1 MVFILIMNGMTYT
14 LFRHKIYLYILV
26 SEKTRD
32 IQKILVADMELRKVQ
47 FTGGSS
53 YVLTLPKE
61 WIDAQKIK
69 KNDSL
74 GVEVQ
79 SDGTLLI
86 TRSTDQEPAQKTKEF
101 DLAGITGPAYLFRLL
116 IGAYISG
123 YTLIVIHSEQ
133 RLPPFVREVVRDFT
147 QMTIGQEV
155 IEETDTEIL
164 LKDLL
169 NPAEMPFENTIK
181 RMFTIVKAMHEDAI
195 TAFRSQNQTLANDV
209 TARDNDVDR
218 LHWLIARQ
226 TNMILSN
233 ATLSRRMNVSPVMA
247 LHYFTISRIIER
259 IGDHAERIV
268 FIAQPILTKKI
279 DPEIL
284 GKIAKASELSIGIF
298 DRSIVSFF
306 NNDMKKANHNIESMR
321 VLKTLCEEINTI
333 VLRQETADAI
343 ALGYIN
349 ESVKR
354 AGEYAAD
361 ISENVINY
369 LVEED
374 RLPKKKKLKL

>member
-1 MVFILIMNGMTYT
+1 
-14 LFRHKIYLYILV
+14 
-26 SEKTRD
+26 
-32 IQKILVADMELRKVQ
+32 MELRKVQ

-79 SDGTLLI
+79 PDGTLLI
-86 TRSTDQEPAQKTKEF
+86 TQSTDQEPAQKTKEF
-101 DLAGITGPAYLFRLL
+101 DLAGITEPAYLFRLL

-123 YTLIVIHSEQ
+123 YTFIVIHSQQ
-133 RLPPFVREVVRDFT
+133 RMPPFVREVVRNFT

-155 IEETDTEIL
+155 IEETDTEIM

-169 NPAEMPFENTIK
+169 NPAEMPFDNTIK
-181 RMFTIVKAMHEDAI
+181 RMFMIVKAMHEDAI
-195 TAFRSQNQTLANDV
+195 TAIRTQNQTLANDV

-233 ATLSRRMNVSPVMA
+233 ATLSRKMNISPVMA

-268 FIAQPILTKKI
+268 FIAQPILAKKI

-306 NNDMKKANHNIESMR
+306 N
-321 VLKTLCEEINTI
+321 
-333 VLRQETADAI
+333 
-343 ALGYIN
+343 
-349 ESVKR
+349 
-354 AGEYAAD
+354 
-361 ISENVINY
+361 
-369 LVEED
+369 
-374 RLPKKKKLKL
+374 

>member
-1 MVFILIMNGMTYT
+1 
-14 LFRHKIYLYILV
+14 
-26 SEKTRD
+26 
-32 IQKILVADMELRKVQ
+32 MELRKVQ

-61 WIDAQKIK
+61 WIDAEKIK

-79 SDGTLLI
+79 PDGALLI
-86 TRSTDQEPAQKTKEF
+86 TRYIDQEPIQRTKEF
-101 DLAGITGPAYLFRLL
+101 DLADITEPAYLFRLL

-123 YTLIVIHSEQ
+123 YTFIVIHSQQ
-133 RLPPFVREVVRDFT
+133 RLPPFVREVVRNFT

-155 IEETDTEIL
+155 IEETDTEIM

-169 NPAEMPFENTIK
+169 NPAEMPFDNTIK
-181 RMFTIVKAMHEDAI
+181 RMFMIVKTMHEDAI
-195 TAFRSQNQTLANDV
+195 TAIRSQNQTLSRDV
-209 TARDNDVDR
+209 SARDNDVDR

-233 ATLSRRMNVSPVMA
+233 AALSRKMNVSPIMA

-268 FIAQPILTKKI
+268 FIVQPIITKGI

-284 GKIAKASELSIGIF
+284 GKIAKASELSVGIF
-298 DRSIVSFF
+298 NRSIVSFF
-306 NNDMKKANHNIESMR
+306 NTDMKKANQNIESLR
-321 VLKTLCEEINTI
+321 VLKTLCEEINAI
-333 VLRQETADAI
+333 VLRQETPDAI
-343 ALGYIN
+343 ALGYIT

-374 RLPKKKKLKL
+374 RLTKKKKKGI

>member
-1 MVFILIMNGMTYT
+1 
-14 LFRHKIYLYILV
+14 
-26 SEKTRD
+26 
-32 IQKILVADMELRKVQ
+32 MELRKVQ

-61 WIDAQKIK
+61 WIEAQKIK

-74 GVEVQ
+74 GVEIQ
-79 SDGTLLI
+79 PDGTLLI
-86 TRSTDQEPAQKTKEF
+86 TRSINQESAQRTKEF
-101 DLAGITGPAYLFRLL
+101 DLTGITEPAYLFRLL

-123 YTLIVIHSEQ
+123 YTFIVIHSHQ
-133 RLPPFVREVVRDFT
+133 RLPPFVRDVVRNFT

-155 IEETDTEIL
+155 IGETDTEIM

-169 NPAEMPFENTIK
+169 NPAEMPFDNTIK
-181 RMFTIVKAMHEDAI
+181 RMFIIVKAMHEDAI
-195 TAFRSQNQTLANDV
+195 TAIQSQNQTLANDV
-209 TARDNDVDR
+209 TSRDNDVDR

-233 ATLSRRMNVSPVMA
+233 ATLSRKMDISPVMA

-268 FIAQPILTKKI
+268 FIAQPILKKGI

-284 GKIAKASELSIGIF
+284 KKIAKASELSVGIF
-298 DRSIVSFF
+298 DHSIVSFF
-306 NNDMKKANHNIESMR
+306 NNDMKKANQNIESQR
-321 VLKTLCEEINTI
+321 VLKTLCEEINSI
-333 VLRQETADAI
+333 VLKQETADAI

-374 RLPKKKKLKL
+374 RSPKKKKLKV

>member
-1 MVFILIMNGMTYT
+1 
-14 LFRHKIYLYILV
+14 
-26 SEKTRD
+26 
-32 IQKILVADMELRKVQ
+32 MELRKVQ

-61 WIDAQKIK
+61 WIEEQKIK

-79 SDGTLLI
+79 PDGTLLI
-86 TRSTDQEPAQKTKEF
+86 TRSIDQGPAQRTKEF
-101 DLAGITGPAYLFRLL
+101 DLAGITEPAYLFRLL

-123 YTLIVIHSEQ
+123 YTFIVIHSQQ
-133 RLPPFVREVVRDFT
+133 RLPPFVREVVRNFT

-155 IEETDTEIL
+155 VEETDTEIT

-169 NPAEMPFENTIK
+169 NPAEMPFDNTIK
-181 RMFTIVKAMHEDAI
+181 RMFMIVKAMHEDAI
-195 TAFRSQNQTLANDV
+195 TAIRTQNQTLANDV
-209 TARDNDVDR
+209 TTRDNDVDR

-233 ATLSRRMNVSPVMA
+233 ASLSRKMNVSPVMA

-259 IGDHAERIV
+259 IGDHAERIIS
-268 FIAQPILTKKI
+268 IAQPVLTKKI

-284 GKIAKASELSIGIF
+284 GKIAKASELSLGIF

-321 VLKTLCEEINTI
+321 VLKTLCEEINSI
-333 VLRQETADAI
+333 VLKQETADAI

-354 AGEYAAD
+354 SGEYAAD

-369 LVEED
+369 LIEED
-374 RLPKKKKLKL
+374 RLPRKKKLKV

>member
-1 MVFILIMNGMTYT
+1 
-14 LFRHKIYLYILV
+14 
-26 SEKTRD
+26 
-32 IQKILVADMELRKVQ
+32 MELRKVQ

-61 WIDAQKIK
+61 WIDAEKIK

-79 SDGTLLI
+79 PDGALLI
-86 TRSTDQEPAQKTKEF
+86 TRYIDKEPSQRTKEF
-101 DLAGITGPAYLFRLL
+101 DMAGINKPDYLFRLL

-123 YTLIVIHSEQ
+123 YTFIVIHSQQ
-133 RLPPFVREVVRDFT
+133 RMPPFVREVVRKFT

-155 IEETDTEIL
+155 IEETDTEIM

-169 NPAEMPFENTIK
+169 NPAEMPFDHTIK
-181 RMFTIVKAMHEDAI
+181 RMFMIVKAMHEDAI
-195 TAFRSQNQTLANDV
+195 SAVLSQNQALSRDV
-209 TARDNDVDR
+209 SARDNDVDR

-233 ATLSRRMNVSPVMA
+233 AALSRKMNVSPIMA

-259 IGDHAERIV
+259 IGDHAERII
-268 FIAQPILTKKI
+268 FIAQPIITKGI

-284 GKIAKASELSIGIF
+284 GKIAKASELSVGIF
-298 DRSIVSFF
+298 NQSIVSFF
-306 NNDMKKANHNIESMR
+306 NNDMKKANQSIESLQI
-321 VLKTLCEEINTI
+321 VKSLCEEINTI
-333 VLRQETADAI
+333 VLRQETPDAI
-343 ALGYIN
+343 ALGYIT

-374 RLPKKKKLKL
+374 RSIKKSKMRK

>member
-32 IQKILVADMELRKVQ
+32 IQKIMVADMELRKVQ

-101 DLAGITGPAYLFRLL
+101 DLAGITEPAYLFRLL

-195 TAFRSQNQTLANDV
+195 TALRSQNQTLANDV

-233 ATLSRRMNVSPVMA
+233 VALSRRMNVAPVMA

-321 VLKTLCEEINTI
+321 VLKTLCEDINTI

-374 RLPKKKKLKL
+374 RLPKKKKLKI

>member
-1 MVFILIMNGMTYT
+1 
-14 LFRHKIYLYILV
+14 
-26 SEKTRD
+26 
-32 IQKILVADMELRKVQ
+32 MELRKVQ

-61 WIDAQKIK
+61 WIDAEKIK

-79 SDGTLLI
+79 PDGALLI
-86 TRSTDQEPAQKTKEF
+86 TRHTDQEAVQRTKEF
-101 DLAGITGPAYLFRLL
+101 DLAGITEPAYLFRLL

-123 YTLIVIHSEQ
+123 YTFVVIHSQQ
-133 RLPPFVREVVRDFT
+133 RLQPFVREVVRNFT

-155 IEETDTEIL
+155 VEETDTEIL

-169 NPAEMPFENTIK
+169 NPAEMPFDNTIK
-181 RMFTIVKAMHEDAI
+181 RMFMIVKAMHEDAI
-195 TAFRSQNQTLANDV
+195 TAIRLQNQTLANDV

-233 ATLSRRMNVSPVMA
+233 AALSRKMNVSPVMA

-268 FIAQPILTKKI
+268 LIAQPILAKGI
-279 DPEIL
+279 DPEIIR
-284 GKIAKASELSIGIF
+284 KIAKASELSVAIF

-306 NNDMKKANHNIESMR
+306 NNDMKKANQNIESMR
-321 VLKTLCEEINTI
+321 VLKTLCEDINTI
-333 VLRQETADAI
+333 VLQQETADAI

-369 LVEED
+369 LVEEE
-374 RLPKKKKLKL
+374 RLPKKKKLKI

>member
-1 MVFILIMNGMTYT
+1 
-14 LFRHKIYLYILV
+14 
-26 SEKTRD
+26 
-32 IQKILVADMELRKVQ
+32 MELRKVQ

-61 WIDAQKIK
+61 WIDAEKIK

-79 SDGTLLI
+79 PDGALLI
-86 TRSTDQEPAQKTKEF
+86 TRRIEQEPAQKTKEF
-101 DLAGITGPAYLFRLL
+101 DLAAISEPAYLFRLL

-123 YTLIVIHSEQ
+123 YTVIVIRSQQ
-133 RLPPFVREVVRDFT
+133 RLPPFVRMVVRDFT

-155 IEETDTEIL
+155 IEESETVIT

-169 NPAEMPFENTIK
+169 NPVEMPFDNTIK
-181 RMFTIVKAMHEDAI
+181 RMFMIVKAMHEDSI
-195 TAFRSQNQTLANDV
+195 TAIRSQNQTLSSDV
-209 TARDNDVDR
+209 MARDNDVDR

-233 ATLSRRMNVSPVMA
+233 AALSRKMGISPIMA

-268 FIAQPILTKKI
+268 LIAQPIITKRI
-279 DPEIL
+279 DPEII
-284 GKIAKASELSIGIF
+284 GKIAKASELSMGLF
-298 DRSIVSFF
+298 NRSIVSFF
-306 NNDMKKANHNIESMR
+306 NSDMNKANQNIESLQA
-321 VLKTLCEEINTI
+321 LKTLCEEINTI
-333 VLRQETADAI
+333 VLQQETPDAV
-343 ALGYIN
+343 ALGYIT
-349 ESVKR
+349 ESVRR

-369 LVEED
+369 LVEDD
-374 RLPKKKKLKL
+374 RSPKKKKLKI